1 MGWKSKGSYNSA
13 KASIEVSIPTIRK
26 FRHLPKAVD
35 FKNKLYNVTR
45 HSIFHD
51 KGLYRSNGKKWIKV

>member
-13 KASIEVSIPTIRK
+13 KASLEVSIPTVRK
-26 FRHLPKAVD
+26 YRHLPKATAH
-35 FKNKLYNVTR
+35 NKLYIVTR

-51 KGLYRSNGKKWIKV
+51 KGLYRSNGKKWKKV